1 MIVRPRN
8 LPHRLPWAV
17 ATVLAFVLVQACD
30 LFRSSPH
37 DPGGVSVR
45 WKYSGAGA
53 AGELYADS
61 TLVVFYPPSGRTVS
75 AVDAITGKL
84 RWRRDLPIPSIVPT
98 GALPMRAPVA
108 AGSVVVIP
116 GWDLYGLD
124 RATGDIKWTLQ
135 NDELPAFETVL
146 ADGAVYSAGL
156 VRVYRVDPVSGA
168 VAWQAQVGEWSDTIL
183 ERPFAPVFAD
193 SVVYVVTSVVGSVPL
208 GSRIGHVIAL
218 KASDGSTLWRFEI
231 PEAPPFN
238 GGAIDPGI
246 VAGDVFIV
254 GTDNGRVYG
263 LDRATGTV
271 RWVHQGSQ
279 PYEAGVVMLDGVA
292 ITGNLDG
299 HVEGMDPSS
308 GQLLW
313 STEFASSVSNRI
325 VTGVG
330 AALVSRGRLEAYD
343 ARGRETWGHGGA
355 AWGGPV
361 YLSAASAFG
370 RSVYVGDPS
379 ALYALTPPR

>member
-1 MIVRPRN
+1 MTERI
-8 LPHRLPWAV
+8 
-17 ATVLAFVLVQACD
+17 
-30 LFRSSPH
+30 
-37 DPGGVSVR
+37 
-45 WKYSGAGA
+45 
-53 AGELYADS
+53 
-61 TLVVFYPPSGRTVS
+61 
-75 AVDAITGKL
+75 
-84 RWRRDLPIPSIVPT
+84 
-98 GALPMRAPVA
+98 
-108 AGSVVVIP
+108 
-116 GWDLYGLD
+116 
-124 RATGDIKWTLQ
+124 IK
-135 NDELPAFETVL
+135 
-146 ADGAVYSAGL
+146 
-156 VRVYRVDPVSGA
+156 
-168 VAWQAQVGEWSDTIL
+168 
-183 ERPFAPVFAD
+183 
-193 SVVYVVTSVVGSVPL
+193 VGS
-208 GSRIGHVIAL
+208 
-218 KASDGSTLWRFEI
+218 AS

-263 LDRATGTV
+263 LDRATGAV

-292 ITGNLDG
+292 ITGNMDG
-299 HVEGMDPSS
+299 HVEGLDPSS

-313 STEFASSVSNRI
+313 STAFASSVSNRI

-361 YLSAASAFG
+361 YLSAASASW